1 MSTRQ
6 SKTKEIVS
14 NAPTVC
20 MQMASKRKGVPKR
33 KTSTPWQSEIG
44 EILADLQKRGI
55 TIEQAAVNALLMGV
69 EDAASE
75 FSNAEPDRVAKRL
88 KQLETSKAPKRHY
101 NPAVVGA
108 SINHVK
114 INTNY

>member
-14 NAPTVC
+14 NAPIDRTR
-20 MQMASKRKGVPKR
+20 MASKRKGVPKR
-33 KTSTPWQSEIG
+33 KTSTPWASEIN

-55 TIEQAAVNALLMGV
+55 AIEQAAVDALLMGV

-75 FSNAEPDRVAKRL
+75 FSKAEPDRVAKRL

-101 NPAVVGA
+101 NPTAVGA
-108 SINHVK
+108 SNKHTK
-114 INTNY
+114 INKC